1 MAIPGT
7 MGTYDL
13 PTGIKLDIEDAI
25 HLISPFDV
33 PLQGA
38 MGADNRTAL
47 SEGPCFEK
55 KIEWLDESLLT
66 PKTTLAS
73 LAVTAATTLYLAAGT
88 GIYFQ
93 TGDALSIDGETV
105 YVTGYGTTAD
115 TLIVT
120 RGYGGT
126 SSLQF
131 NTGDFVMGVGSALPE
146 GSNPPAA
153 RAVDRNDRYNYTQI
167 FGPIGVSVTGSENAV
182 QKYGL
187 EGTEFD
193 HQLGNRI
200 KEDHI
205 SIEQALILGVAYAG
219 TVSAGRMMGGILNYI
234 STNIDSSTTAMTDSA
249 LLVQMQ
255 ACFDAG
261 GYPDRLIVGSKQK
274 RVISGLDSSS
284 IRYDQT
290 TNVRGQVVDYYDS
303 DYGRVSVI
311 LDRWVPLRNAI
322 LFERDQ
328 ATIETL
334 RPMQFEMLAKTG
346 DAENGMVVAEKSLRF
361 RVQQHA
367 AAFTAL
373 T

>member
-1 MAIPGT
+1 MANPGIL
-7 MGTYDL
+7 GTYDL
-13 PTGIKLDIEDAI
+13 TAGVKLDVEDAI
-25 HLISPFDV
+25 FLISPFDV

-38 MGADNRTAL
+38 MGADGRTAL
-47 SEGPCFEK
+47 AEGPCFEK

-66 PKTTLAS
+66 PKTTLSSA
-73 LAVTAATTLYLAAGT
+73 AVTAATTLYVAAGT
-88 GIYFQ
+88 GVNFQ
-93 TGDALSIDGETV
+93 TGDAISIDGEIV
-105 YVTGYGTTAD
+105 NVTGYGTTAD

-120 RGYGGT
+120 RAYAGT
-126 SSLQF
+126 SGVQF
-131 NTGDFVMGVGSALPE
+131 ATGDFAFGIGSALPE
-146 GSNPPAA
+146 GSNPPSA
-153 RAVDRNDRYNYTQI
+153 RAVDRNDRFNYTQI

-187 EGTEFD
+187 IGTEFD
-193 HQLGNRI
+193 HQVANRI
-200 KEDHI
+200 KEDFI
-205 SIEQALILGVAYAG
+205 AIEQALILGVVYAG
-219 TVSAGRMMGGILNYI
+219 TSSAGRLMGGMLNYI
-234 STNIDSSTTAMTDSA
+234 STNVDSSTTTLTDSA

-261 GYPDRLIVGSKQK
+261 GYPDRLLVGSKQK
-274 RVISGLDSSS
+274 RMISGLDSSV

-311 LDRWVPLRNAI
+311 LDRWVPPHNAI

-334 RPMQFEMLAKTG
+334 RPLQFEMLAKTG
-346 DAENGMVVAEKSLRF
+346 DAENGQIVGEKSFRF
-361 RVQQHA
+361 RMQQHA